1 MDNSIKKVKLF
12 VVALL
17 LGVLVL
23 PLCYINTINAGATSR
38 VAPIELIDE
47 ETTNTSEST
56 TQEELL
62 PSVSMD
68 EAINHIE
75 GKVFDVVKL
84 LQVIGKPFCIV
95 AFIICAILT
104 LLGTF
109 GQSGYVMKGLVGML
123 ICAIAYTCILFS
135 PQIVNFLSTWLAS

>member
-1 MDNSIKKVKLF
+1 MNNSLNKVKLF
-12 VVALL
+12 VVTLL
-17 LGVLVL
+17 LGVIVL
-23 PLCYINTINAGATSR
+23 PLCYINTINVGATSR
-38 VAPIELIDE
+38 VAQIELIDE
-47 ETTNTSEST
+47 ETTNTNESN
-56 TQEELL
+56 EEALL
-62 PSVSMD
+62 PSVTMD
-68 EAINHIE
+68 DAMNHLE
-75 GKVFDVVKL
+75 EKVFDVVKL

-109 GQSGYVMKGLVGML
+109 GKSGYVMKGLVGML

>member
-1 MDNSIKKVKLF
+1 MNISLNKVKLF
-12 VVALL
+12 VVTLL

-23 PLCYINTINAGATSR
+23 PLYYINTINVGATSR

-47 ETTNTSEST
+47 DETTNTNEST
-56 TQEELL
+56 QEDLL
-62 PSVSMD
+62 PSVTMD
-68 EAINHIE
+68 EAINHLE

-109 GQSGYVMKGLVGML
+109 GQSGYVMKGLVGMF
-123 ICAIAYTCILFS
+123 ICAVAYTCILFS
-135 PQIVNFLSTWLAS
+135 PQIVNFFSTWLAS